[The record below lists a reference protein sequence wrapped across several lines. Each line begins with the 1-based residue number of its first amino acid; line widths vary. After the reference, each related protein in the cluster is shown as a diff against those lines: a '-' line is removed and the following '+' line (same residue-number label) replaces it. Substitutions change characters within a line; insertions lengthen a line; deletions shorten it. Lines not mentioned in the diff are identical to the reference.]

1 MTIAARSL
9 TPLWWR
15 PRAQALL
22 MVQLLGLGVLL
33 VYYGSAAC
41 VPFIACAELAL
52 SVIAFRKG
60 LLALG
65 LFNALYSAYLL
76 ISILCF
82 FHYIDVYLLESL
94 SEDQIFE
101 SGTALLLL
109 AQIVFNYPLFAAS
122 QQSHGKNS
130 HGGAPYD
137 DIALGL
143 LALAALF
150 LALYGYELYG
160 GFIEFLHTP
169 YDPIFEGAAENDYK
183 HVIISTAGVM
193 NTSLFCCAMQ
203 RALQRRHRIRFA
215 ILALVLLFVQAT
227 FFVQGKREYL
237 VEMIMA
243 AGVLF
248 LLRGSQSHSA
258 KKVLGFIFIMIFGV
272 GIGAVGFA
280 LRSNAIEGLGSLLQ
294 LAIGYEGQFTVATF
308 LNVVFAHHHFEV
320 AYDYLQDLYRILLI
334 AIPRDLFSLFAV
346 DKDSFMPVSHL
357 AGIYVENK
365 GGQFVF
371 TSAYAAGGPI
381 GVLLYAFVLGRIFLL
396 IDSALIK
403 RHPWVYAVSI
413 SYLWVLIRKDFVLAF
428 KYYFTG
434 IITIALIFFI
444 ARIAL
449 KHFFEVASKPL
460 VNPS

>member
-1 MTIAARSL
+1 MTIAAQSP
-9 TPLWWR
+9 TPLWWS
-15 PRAQALL
+15 PRSQALL
-22 MVQLLGLGVLL
+22 MVQLLGLGALL

-41 VPFIACAELAL
+41 LPFIACAEFAL

-76 ISILCF
+76 ISMLCF
-82 FHYIDVYLLESL
+82 FHYIDIYLLESL
-94 SEDQIFE
+94 SEEQIFE

-109 AQIVFNYPLFAAS
+109 AQIAFNYPLFGAS
-122 QQSHGKNS
+122 QHSLGNNS
-130 HGGAPYD
+130 HGADPYE
-137 DIALGL
+137 DIALGF
-143 LALAALF
+143 LALATLS
-150 LALYGYELYG
+150 LALYGYQQYG
-160 GFIEFLHTP
+160 GLIEFLHTP
-169 YDPIFEGAAENDYK
+169 YDPILEVEDSDYK

-193 NTSLFCCAMQ
+193 NTSLFCGAMQ
-203 RALQRRHRIRFA
+203 RVLQHRHRIRFA
-215 ILALVLLFVQAT
+215 ILALILLIVQTT

-237 VEMIMA
+237 VEMFIA

-248 LLRGSQSHSA
+248 LLSGSQSRSA
-258 KKVLGFIFIMIFGV
+258 KKVLGFIFIIIFGV
-272 GIGAVGFA
+272 GIGTVGFA
-280 LRSNAIEGLGSLLQ
+280 LRSKAIEGLGGLLQ
-294 LAIGYEGQFTVATF
+294 LAIGYEGEFTVATF

-320 AYDYLQDLYRILLI
+320 AYDYLQDLYRIILI

-357 AGIYVENK
+357 TGIYVENK
-365 GGQFVF
+365 GGQFIF
-371 TSAYAAGGPI
+371 TSAYAAGGAI
-381 GVLLYAFVLGRIFLL
+381 GVLLYALVLGRVFLL
-396 IDSALIK
+396 IDSAVVK

-434 IITIALIFFI
+434 IITIVLLFLL
-444 ARIAL
+444 ARITL
-449 KHFFEVASKPL
+449 KYFFAVASKPL